1 MSNKHTLGSLN
12 CIRTAPGTAPAH
24 TIVCFHG
31 FGANAEDLYGLH
43 AHVRTPANTEWIFPD
58 AILELAPGMPAPA
71 PRAWFPIDE
80 AALQYAL
87 ERGSYRDMSGFA
99 PPGMAAARD
108 AAASCLRALF
118 AEGVRADRLTLC
130 GFSQGAMLATELTL
144 RFAELFG
151 AAGDPSSSES
161 ASQANTKAER
171 PAGLAILSG
180 TLLDAEQWRQLAASE
195 SLRGLQFFQSHGTR
209 DPILAPD
216 AARNLEALL
225 RDAGWTGEFVEFPG
239 GHEIPPPVIAR
250 LGQYLC
256 R

>member
-1 MSNKHTLGSLN
+1 MQKHTLGSLN
-12 CIRTAPGTAPAH
+12 CIRTRPPAPDRTAPTH

-31 FGANAEDLYGLH
+31 FGANSEDLYGLH
-43 AHVRTPANTEWIFPD
+43 THVRAPANTEWIFPD
-58 AILELAPGMPAPA
+58 GILELAPFAARPA
-71 PRAWFPIDE
+71 PRAWWPIDD

-99 PPGMAAARD
+99 PSGMAAARS
-108 AAASCLRALF
+108 AAAECLRALF
-118 AEGVRADRLTLC
+118 AEGVTSDRLTLA

-144 RFAELFG
+144 RYDELLHN
-151 AAGDPSSSES
+151 ANHTNS
-161 ASQANTKAER
+161 ASPPR

-180 TLLDAEQWRQLAASE
+180 TLLDEAQWRKLAASE

-209 DPILAPD
+209 DPILAPE
-216 AARNLEALL
+216 AARRLAALL